1 MATTSSFVLPEEL
14 PGPALLAFAAAL
26 VVYLLSLLG
35 HFQPPVLITGV
46 VLVCSAAIHLLYGVR
61 RQQQGQPQEAA
72 TLLPFGV
79 FWLSL
84 ISYDIF
90 PQLGL
95 GRHPDAITM
104 FCYLSLWGMFSA
116 ILFLGSFQRSISV
129 QVFYGAIMCSLLALS
144 THHLRDDQVF
154 LFLGSGC
161 GFLASLIALY
171 IALAQMVNGHL
182 GREALQLGHWQR
194 DPEQNTD

>member
-1 MATTSSFVLPEEL
+1 MTDTSSFVLSEEL

-35 HFQPPVLITGV
+35 FFQLPVLITGI
-46 VLVCSAAIHLLYGVR
+46 VLASAAVIQLLYGVR

-72 TLLPFGV
+72 TLLPFGI

-116 ILFLGSFQRSISV
+116 ILFLGSFQRSVSV
-129 QVFYGAIMCSLLALS
+129 QVFYGAMMCSLLALS
-144 THHLRDDQVF
+144 TDHLRDDQVF

-161 GFLASLIALY
+161 GFLASVLALY

-182 GREALQLGHWQR
+182 GREVLLLGHWQKEP
-194 DPEQNTD
+194 DDNTD